1 MFDIIQRKE
10 ANVRLNQRII
20 FHIDVNSA
28 FLSWEAVY
36 RIHHLG
42 AKEDLRE
49 QVSAV
54 GGDQSKRH
62 GIILAKSIPSKKYNI
77 HTGESI
83 KAALEKCPD
92 LILVRPNYE
101 LYKRCS
107 QSFMDILREYSPK
120 VEPYSIDEAF
130 VDMTGTRYLWGDP
143 VSAAHTIRTRI
154 SRELGFTVNI
164 GVSSNKLL
172 AKIASDFT
180 KPDRVHTLFPEEIPD
195 KLWPL
200 PVGDMLFCGQAT
212 VKRLHRIGIY
222 TIGQLAAADPH
233 MLQVHLGKQ
242 GFYLWGSAHGTDLS
256 EVMTE
261 SVPNKGYGNST
272 TMSMDITDAEE
283 ARLVL
288 LMLAEKVGMRLRADD
303 AKAQVIDV
311 TIRDTD
317 LVFTNHQMRLPHPT
331 HITQELYINAC
342 TLFEELWDG
351 RPIRHLGIHTSQV
364 IYGSADRQIGLED
377 DLCRE
382 ERQEQMD
389 RMVDRIRHKY
399 GQNAV
404 QRAAVK

>member
-1 MFDIIQRKE
+1 M
-10 ANVRLNQRII
+10 NQRVI

-28 FLSWEAVY
+28 FLSWEAAY

-49 QVSAV
+49 LVCAV

-92 LILVRPNYE
+92 LILIRPNYE

-107 QSFMDILREYSPK
+107 KAFMDLLREYSPM

-154 SRELGFTVNI
+154 SGELGFTVNI

-180 KPDRVHTLFPEEIPD
+180 KPDRVHTLFPEEIPE

-233 MLQVHLGKQ
+233 MLKVHLGKQ
-242 GFYLWGSAHGTDLS
+242 GYYLWGSAHGTDLS

-288 LMLAEKVGMRLRADD
+288 LTLAEKVGMRLRADD
-303 AKAQVIDV
+303 AKAQVVDV

-331 HITQELYINAC
+331 NITQELYTHAC

-364 IYGSADRQIGLED
+364 VYGSTDRQIGLGD
-377 DLCRE
+377 DLFRE

-389 RMVDRIRHKY
+389 RTVDQIRHKY
-399 GQNAV
+399 GLKAV
-404 QRAAVK
+404 QRAIVTDN

>member
-1 MFDIIQRKE
+1 M
-10 ANVRLNQRII
+10 NNRII

-36 RIHHLG
+36 RLHHLG
-42 AKEDLRE
+42 AQEDLRQ

-62 GIILAKSIPSKKYNI
+62 GIILAKSIPAKQYHI
-77 HTGESI
+77 QTGESI
-83 KAALEKCPD
+83 KAALEKCPE

-107 QSFMDILREYSPK
+107 RAFMDILREYSPV

-130 VDMTGTRYLWGDP
+130 VDMTGTRFLWGDP
-143 VSAAHTIRTRI
+143 VTAAHTIRKRI
-154 SRELGFTVNI
+154 SGELGFTVNI
-164 GVSSNKLL
+164 GISSNKLL

-200 PVGDMLFCGQAT
+200 PVGDMLFCGQST

-222 TIGQLAAADPH
+222 TIGELAAADPH

-256 EVMTE
+256 QVTVEAA
-261 SVPNKGYGNST
+261 PNKGYGNST
-272 TMSMDITDAEE
+272 TMSMDITDAGE

-288 LMLAEKVGMRLRADD
+288 LTLAEKVGQRLRADE
-303 AKAQVIDV
+303 AKAQVVDV

-331 HITQELYINAC
+331 NITQELYTSAC

-364 IYGSADRQIGLED
+364 IYGDADRQIGLED
-377 DLCRE
+377 DLFHE

-389 RMVDRIRHKY
+389 RTVDRIRHKY

-404 QRAAVK
+404 QRAAVTEG